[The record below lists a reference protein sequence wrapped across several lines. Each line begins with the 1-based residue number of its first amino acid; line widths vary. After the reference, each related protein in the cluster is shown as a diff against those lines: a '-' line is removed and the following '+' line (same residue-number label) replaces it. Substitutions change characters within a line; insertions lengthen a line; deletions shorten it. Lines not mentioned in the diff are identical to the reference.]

1 MSSSSSSSSA
11 STSSTLQTIDNEKL
25 QQFMGKILSDFG
37 GAASSVLVY
46 IGDKLGLY
54 KAMSDFGKSITSQE
68 LANLT
73 GTSERYIREWLA
85 NQAAGGY
92 LTYDASSKRYTL
104 PFEHA
109 QALVNENSPVYVAG
123 GFQIMMSFYRD
134 EPKILEAFKTGKGI
148 AWGEHDKDLYE
159 GTERFFR
166 PSYAANLV
174 SSWIPALDN
183 GKVEQ
188 RLKQE
193 GGLIVADIGCGYG
206 TSTILMAKAYPN
218 SKFYGFDNHHASIE
232 YARNKAREEGLGE
245 DRIQFEVAS
254 STNFPIPTTEGGNSN
269 TSINNDKQRQGQ
281 AEEGYDL
288 IAFFDCLHDMQ
299 DPQGAIAHA
308 LKTLKY
314 DGIVMI
320 VEPFANDNLEDNL
333 NPIGR
338 MFYAGSTM
346 ICIPA
351 SLSQN
356 GPALGAQAGEG
367 RISLVVKAGG
377 FRHFKRAT
385 QTPFNIVYEAKP

>member
-1 MSSSSSSSSA
+1 MSSSSSTPLPSQ
-11 STSSTLQTIDNEKL
+11 TTIDNEKL
-25 QQFMGKILSDFG
+25 QQFMGKILSDLG
-37 GAASSVLVY
+37 GAASAVLVY

-54 KAMSDFGKSITSQE
+54 KAMSDFGKPITSQE

-73 GTSERYIREWLA
+73 LTSERYIREWLA

-92 LTYDASSKRYTL
+92 LTYDPSSQRYTL

-109 QALVNENSPVYVAG
+109 QALVNEDSPVYIAG
-123 GFQIMMSFYRD
+123 GFQINMSFYRD
-134 EPKILEAFKTGKGI
+134 EPRILEAFKTGKGI
-148 AWGEHDKDLYE
+148 AWGDHDKDLYQ

-166 PSYAANLV
+166 PGYTANLV

-193 GGLIVADIGCGYG
+193 GGLKVADIGCGHG
-206 TSTILMAKAYPN
+206 IPTILMAKAYPN
-218 SKFYGFDNHHASIE
+218 CKFYGFDNHTASIE

-254 STNFPIPTTEGGNSN
+254 STNFPIPTTKGSSSN
-269 TSINNDKQRQGQ
+269 NTQQKEE
-281 AEEGYDL
+281 AEERYDL
-288 IAFFDCLHDMQ
+288 ITFFDCLHDME
-299 DPQGAIAHA
+299 DPQGAAAHA
-308 LKTLKY
+308 LEILKKP

-320 VEPFANDNLEDNL
+320 VEPFANDKLEDNL

-338 MFYAGSTM
+338 IFYAGSTM
-346 ICIPA
+346 ICVPT

-356 GPALGAQAGEG
+356 GPALGAQAGEAG
-367 RISLVVKAGG
+367 ISKVIKASG
-377 FRHFKRAT
+377 FKHFKHAT
-385 QTPFNIVYEAKP
+385 HTPFNIVYEAKP

>member
-1 MSSSSSSSSA
+1 MSSS
-11 STSSTLQTIDNEKL
+11 TSSQTVDNEKL
-25 QQFMGKILSDFG
+25 QQFMGKVLSDLG
-37 GAASSVLVY
+37 GAASSVLGY

-54 KAMSDFGKSITSQE
+54 KAMSDFGKPITSQE

-73 GTSERYIREWLA
+73 STSERYIREWLA

-92 LTYDASSKRYTL
+92 LTYDASSQRYIL
-104 PFEHA
+104 PYEHA
-109 QALVNENSPVYVAG
+109 QALVNENSPVYIAG
-123 GFQIMMSFYRD
+123 GFQVLMSFYRD
-134 EPKILEAFKTGKGI
+134 EPKLLEAFKTGKGI
-148 AWGEHDKDLYE
+148 AWGEHDKDLYQ

-166 PSYAANLV
+166 PGYVANLV

-193 GGLIVADIGCGYG
+193 GGIKVADIGCGHG
-206 TSTILMAKAYPN
+206 ITTILMSKAYRN
-218 SKFYGFDNHHASIE
+218 STFYGFDNHPASIE

-245 DRIQFEVAS
+245 DRIRFEVAS
-254 STNFPIPTTEGGNSN
+254 STNFPLPQKEK
-269 TSINNDKQRQGQ
+269 DK
-281 AEEGYDL
+281 GYDL
-288 IAFFDCLHDMQ
+288 IAFFDCLHDME
-299 DPQGAIAHA
+299 DPQGALAHA
-308 LKTLKY
+308 LKTLKKP
-314 DGIVMI
+314 DGTVMI

-346 ICIPA
+346 VCVPA

-356 GPALGAQAGEG
+356 GPALGAQAGEA
-367 RISLVVKAGG
+367 RISQVVRAGG
-377 FRHFKRAT
+377 FKHFKRAT